1 MELLCQEMEKLTK
14 PSNTISDILEQMAS
28 LVAPIA
34 SKAKIG
40 ISGNKEEEEV
50 EEEEEEEEF
59 YGDDDDDDDYYAN
72 EDEDFEPDTSEPI
85 R

>member
-40 ISGNKEEEEV
+40 ISGNKEEEERRRRKNFMV
-50 EEEEEEEEF
+50 MTMMMIIMLMRMRIL
-59 YGDDDDDDDYYAN
+59 N
-72 EDEDFEPDTSEPI
+72 QTLQN